1 MATKE
6 ADEVL
11 KKHTKALMTIP
22 GVVGTGEGRCEGKPC
37 IKVFVIKKTSDLDEK
52 IPKNLD
58 GYAVIIEETGEIK
71 ALRREKTD

>member
-1 MATKE
+1 M
-6 ADEVL
+6 VL
-11 KKHTKALMTIP
+11 PLFLGLPDFKS

-58 GYAVIIEETGEIK
+58 GYAVIIEEIGEIK
-71 ALRREKTD
+71 PLGREKTD

>member
-6 ADEVL
+6 VDEVL
-11 KKHTKALMTIP
+11 TKHTKTLMTIP

-58 GYAVIIEETGEIK
+58 GYEVIIEEVGEIK
-71 ALRREKTD
+71 PLRREKTD

>member
-1 MATKE
+1 
-6 ADEVL
+6 
-11 KKHTKALMTIP
+11 MTIP
-22 GVVGTGEGRCEGKPC
+22 GVVGTAEGRCEGKPC